1 MKIDLTNIK
10 NIIFDL
16 GKVLLNLDF
25 NASIVA
31 FQKLGL
37 KTDVLDSKQ
46 VYSDPVFYELEVGKV
61 TPEEFCNRVR
71 KVIQNPDSTDLQIE
85 DAWYSMILDIPASRV
100 KVVQELSKNYNVY
113 LFSNTNKIHIEC
125 LHRAFKTEHG
135 IDFPSLFVKDYY
147 SHEIHERKPDLSSYQ
162 KVIELAGIN
171 PEESIFIDD
180 LEKNIIGAQQ
190 SGLKTFW
197 LKEGMEMTDIFE
209 FSAISES

>member
-113 LFSNTNKIHIEC
+113 LFSNTNKIHIER

-180 LEKNIIGAQQ
+180 LEKNIIGAQL

-197 LKEGMEMTDIFE
+197 LKEGMEMTDIF
-209 FSAISES
+209 

>member
-1 MKIDLTNIK
+1 MKPDLTNIK

-37 KTDVLDSKQ
+37 NKDVLDNQ
-46 VYSDPVFYELEVGKV
+46 QAYSDPVFYELEVGKV
-61 TPEEFCNRVR
+61 TPKEFCSRVR
-71 KVIQNPDSTDLQIE
+71 NVLNNQDATDLQIE
-85 DAWYSMILDIPASRV
+85 DAWYAMILDIPASRV
-100 KVVQELSKNYNVY
+100 KVVQELGKNYNVY
-113 LFSNTNKIHIEC
+113 LFSNTNKIHIDR
-125 LHRAFKTEHG
+125 LHRAFKAEHG

-147 SHEIHERKPDLSSYQ
+147 SHEIHERKPDLLSYQ
-162 KVIELAGIN
+162 KVIELSGIN
-171 PEESIFIDD
+171 PDESIFIDD

-197 LKEGMEMTDIFE
+197 LKEGMELKELF
-209 FSAISES
+209 

>member
-1 MKIDLTNIK
+1 MQIDLTNIK

-25 NASIVA
+25 NASILA

-37 KTDVLDSKQ
+37 KTDVLDNKQ
-46 VYSDPVFYELEVGKV
+46 AYSDPVFYELEVGKV
-61 TPEEFCNRVR
+61 TPKEFCSRVR
-71 KVIQNPDSTDLQIE
+71 NILSNPNATDLQIE
-85 DAWYSMILDIPASRV
+85 DAWFAMILDIPASRV
-100 KVVQELSKNYNVY
+100 KVVQKLSKNFNVY
-113 LFSNTNKIHIEC
+113 LFSNTNQIHIER
-125 LHRAFKTEHG
+125 LHRAFKAEHG

-147 SHEIHERKPDLSSYQ
+147 SHEIHERKPDLLSYQ
-162 KVIELAGIN
+162 KIIELSGIN

-197 LKEGMEMTDIFE
+197 LKEGMEMTEIF
-209 FSAISES
+209 

>member
-1 MKIDLTNIK
+1 VDKNNKMQIDLTNIK

-25 NASIVA
+25 NASILA

-37 KTDVLDSKQ
+37 KNDVLDGKQ
-46 VYSDPVFYELEVGKV
+46 AYSDPVFYELEVGKV
-61 TPEEFCNRVR
+61 SPKEFCNRVR
-71 KVIQNPDSTDLQIE
+71 KVINNTGATDLQIE
-85 DAWYSMILDIPASRV
+85 DAWFAMILDIPANRV

-113 LFSNTNKIHIEC
+113 LFSNTNQIHIER
-125 LHRAFKTEHG
+125 LHRAFKAEHG
-135 IDFPSLFVKDYY
+135 IDFPSLFVKDFY

-162 KVIELAGIN
+162 KVIELFGIN

-190 SGLKTFW
+190 SGLKTYW
-197 LKEGMEMTDIFE
+197 LKDGMELTEVF
-209 FSAISES
+209 

>member
-1 MKIDLTNIK
+1 MQIDLTNIK

-25 NASIVA
+25 NASIEA

-46 VYSDPVFYELEVGKV
+46 TYSDPVFYELEVGKIS
-61 TPEEFCNRVR
+61 PKEFCNSVR
-71 KVIQNPDSTDLQIE
+71 RMLNNPGLTDMQIE
-85 DAWYSMILDIPASRV
+85 DAWFAMILNIPANRV
-100 KVVQELSKNYNVY
+100 KIVQKLAKNYNLY
-113 LFSNTNKIHIEC
+113 LFSNTNKIHMDR
-125 LHRAFKTEHG
+125 LYRAFKSEHG

-147 SHEIHERKPDLSSYQ
+147 SHEIHERKPDLSSYK
-162 KVIELAGIN
+162 KVIELSGIN
-171 PEESIFIDD
+171 PEESLFIDD

-197 LKEGMEMTDIFE
+197 LKDGMELTELF
-209 FSAISES
+209 

>member
-1 MKIDLTNIK
+1 MKPDLTNIK

-37 KTDVLDSKQ
+37 KTDVLDNKQ
-46 VYSDPVFYELEVGKV
+46 AYSDPVFYELEVGKV

-71 KVIQNPDSTDLQIE
+71 KVLNNPNASDLQIE
-85 DAWYSMILDIPASRV
+85 DAWYSMILDVPASRV
-100 KVVQELSKNYNVY
+100 KVVQDLSKNYNVY
-113 LFSNTNKIHIEC
+113 LFSNTNKIHIDR
-125 LHRAFKTEHG
+125 LHRAFKAEHG

-147 SHEIHERKPDLSSYQ
+147 SHEIHERKPDLSSYK
-162 KVIELAGIN
+162 KVIELSGVN

-197 LKEGMEMTDIFE
+197 LKEGMELTTVFDF
-209 FSAISES
+209 ATISES

>member
-1 MKIDLTNIK
+1 MQIDLANIK

-25 NASIVA
+25 DASIRA

-37 KTDVLDSKQ
+37 KNDVLNNQ
-46 VYSDPVFYELEVGKV
+46 QAYSDPVFYQLEVGKIS
-61 TPEEFCNRVR
+61 PKEFCNGVRRVL
-71 KVIQNPDSTDLQIE
+71 KNQHLTDLEIE
-85 DAWYSMILDIPASRV
+85 DAWYAMILDIPANRV
-100 KVVQELSKNYNVY
+100 QVVQELSKNYNVY
-113 LFSNTNKIHIEC
+113 LFSNTNQIHIER
-125 LHRAFKTEHG
+125 LHRKFKAENG

-147 SHEIHERKPDLSSYQ
+147 SHEIHERKPDLTSYQ
-162 KVIELAGIN
+162 KVIELSGIR

-197 LKEGMEMTDIFE
+197 LKNGMEMTDIF
-209 FSAISES
+209 

>member
-1 MKIDLTNIK
+1 MQIDLTNIK

-25 NASIVA
+25 NASILA

-37 KTDVLDSKQ
+37 KNDVLDNKQ
-46 VYSDPVFYELEVGKV
+46 AYSDPVFYELEVGKV
-61 TPEEFCNRVR
+61 TPAEFCNRVR
-71 KVIQNPDSTDLQIE
+71 KVLNNPDATDSQIE

-113 LFSNTNKIHIEC
+113 LFSNTNKIHIER
-125 LHRAFKTEHG
+125 LHRAFKAEHG

-162 KVIELAGIN
+162 KVIELSGVK

-197 LKEGMEMTDIFE
+197 LKEGMEMSDVFE
-209 FSAISES
+209 FSTISKS

>member
-1 MKIDLTNIK
+1 MQIDLTNIK

-37 KTDVLDSKQ
+37 KTDVLDKQ
-46 VYSDPVFYELEVGKV
+46 QAYSDPVFYELEIGKV
-61 TPEEFCNRVR
+61 SPEEFCSRVR
-71 KVIQNPDSTDLQIE
+71 KVLNNPKATDSQIQ
-85 DAWYSMILDIPASRV
+85 DAWFAMILDIPANRV
-100 KVVQELSKNYNVY
+100 KVVKELSKNYNVY
-113 LFSNTNKIHIEC
+113 LFSNTNKIHIER
-125 LHRAFKTEHG
+125 LHRAFKAEHG

-162 KVIELAGIN
+162 KVIELSGIN

-197 LKEGMEMTDIFE
+197 LKEGMELAEIF
-209 FSAISES
+209 

>member
-1 MKIDLTNIK
+1 MKPDFTNIK
-10 NIIFDL
+10 NIVFDL

-37 KTDVLDSKQ
+37 KTDVLDNKQ
-46 VYSDPVFYELEVGKV
+46 AYSDPVFYELEVGKV
-61 TPEEFCNRVR
+61 TPEEFCNRIR
-71 KVIQNPDSTDLQIE
+71 KVLNNPNATDLQIE
-85 DAWYSMILDIPASRV
+85 DAWFAMILDIPANRV

-113 LFSNTNKIHIEC
+113 LFSNTNKIHIDR
-125 LHRAFKTEHG
+125 LHRAFKAEHG
-135 IDFPSLFVKDYY
+135 IDFPSLFLKDYY
-147 SHEIHERKPDLSSYQ
+147 SHEIHERKPDLSSYK
-162 KVIELAGIN
+162 KVIELSGIN

-197 LKEGMEMTDIFE
+197 LKEGMELTTVFDF
-209 FSAISES
+209 ATISES

>member
-1 MKIDLTNIK
+1 MQIDLTHIK

-25 NASIVA
+25 NASITA

-37 KTDVLDSKQ
+37 KTDVLDNKQ
-46 VYSDPVFYELEVGKV
+46 AYSDPVFYELEVGKV
-61 TPEEFCNRVR
+61 TPKEFCSRVR
-71 KVIQNPDSTDLQIE
+71 NVLNNQDATDSQIE
-85 DAWYSMILDIPASRV
+85 DAWFAMILDIPASRV

-113 LFSNTNKIHIEC
+113 LFSNTNKIHIDR
-125 LHRAFKTEHG
+125 LHRAFKAEHS

-147 SHEIHERKPDLSSYQ
+147 SHEIHERKPDLLSYQ
-162 KVIELAGIN
+162 KVIELSGIN

-197 LKEGMEMTDIFE
+197 LKEGMELTTVFDFVT
-209 FSAISES
+209 ISES

>member
-71 KVIQNPDSTDLQIE
+71 KVIQNPDSTDSQIE

-113 LFSNTNKIHIEC
+113 LFSNTNKIHIER

-135 IDFPSLFVKDYY
+135 IDFPSLFVKDFY

>member
-113 LFSNTNKIHIEC
+113 LFSNTNKIHIER

-135 IDFPSLFVKDYY
+135 IDFPSLFVKDFY

-197 LKEGMEMTDIFE
+197 LKEGMEMTDIF
-209 FSAISES
+209 

>member
-1 MKIDLTNIK
+1 MQIDLTNIK

-37 KTDVLDSKQ
+37 KNDVLDSKQ
-46 VYSDPVFYELEVGKV
+46 AYSDPVFYELEVGKV
-61 TPEEFCNRVR
+61 TPAEFCNRVR
-71 KVIQNPDSTDLQIE
+71 KVLNNPDASDSQIE

-113 LFSNTNKIHIEC
+113 LFSNTNKIHIER
-125 LHRAFKTEHG
+125 LHRAFKAEHG

-147 SHEIHERKPDLSSYQ
+147 SHEIHERKPDLSSYK
-162 KVIELAGIN
+162 KVIELSGVK

-197 LKEGMEMTDIFE
+197 LKEGMELTEVFNFGIT
-209 FSAISES
+209 SKS

>member
-37 KTDVLDSKQ
+37 KNDVLDSKQ
-46 VYSDPVFYELEVGKV
+46 AYSDPVFYELEVGKV
-61 TPEEFCNRVR
+61 TPAEFCNRVR
-71 KVIQNPDSTDLQIE
+71 KVLNNPDATDSQIE

-100 KVVQELSKNYNVY
+100 KVVQELNKIYNVY
-113 LFSNTNKIHIEC
+113 LFSNTNKIHIER
-125 LHRAFKTEHG
+125 LHRAFKVEHG

-162 KVIELAGIN
+162 KVIELSGVK

-190 SGLKTFW
+190 TGLKTFW
-197 LKEGMEMTDIFE
+197 LKEGMEMADV
-209 FSAISES
+209 FSGFSFKQK

>member
-71 KVIQNPDSTDLQIE
+71 KVIQNPDSTDSQIE

-113 LFSNTNKIHIEC
+113 LFSNTNKIHIER
-125 LHRAFKTEHG
+125 LHGAFKTEHG
-135 IDFPSLFVKDYY
+135 IDFPSLFVKDFY

>member
-25 NASIVA
+25 NASITD

-37 KTDVLDSKQ
+37 PKDVLDNQ
-46 VYSDPVFYELEVGKV
+46 HAYSDPVFYELEVGKV
-61 TPEEFCNRVR
+61 TPEEFCSRVR
-71 KVIQNPDSTDLQIE
+71 SVLNNQDATDEQIK
-85 DAWYSMILDIPASRV
+85 DAWYAMILDIPASRV
-100 KVVQELSKNYNVY
+100 KIVQELSKTYNVY
-113 LFSNTNKIHIEC
+113 LFSNTNKIHIDR

-162 KVIELAGIN
+162 KVIDLSGIN
-171 PEESIFIDD
+171 PEETIFIDD

-190 SGLKTFW
+190 TGLKTFW
-197 LKEGMEMTDIFE
+197 LKEGMELTEAFE
-209 FSAISES
+209 FSSISES

>member
-71 KVIQNPDSTDLQIE
+71 KVIQNPDSTDSQIE

-113 LFSNTNKIHIEC
+113 LFSNTNKIHIER

-197 LKEGMEMTDIFE
+197 LKEGMEMTDIF
-209 FSAISES
+209 